1 MDAIRLS
8 NVTLYHPHHTHSP
21 ILNDVTGEFQAGS
34 LTAVYGPNGAGKTML
49 MKTLAGLIK
58 PDQGCVDYAPSLHR
72 DVSFVPQISHID
84 RGFAITVADFVALGA
99 GYRVG
104 LFSRFREEELRLIEH
119 SLERVGLH
127 SRSNC
132 LISELS
138 GGQMQRLLIARLIL
152 RDPKVVLLD
161 EPFSAIDN
169 DALPLLMQV
178 ILDFIADGKTVIA
191 VSHDQNQIR
200 TYFPQTLLLSG
211 RVVYWGDTATA
222 LNPENLSKARELAL
236 KGF

>member
-1 MDAIRLS
+1 
-8 NVTLYHPHHTHSP
+8 
-21 ILNDVTGEFQAGS
+21 
-34 LTAVYGPNGAGKTML
+34 
-49 MKTLAGLIK
+49 
-58 PDQGCVDYAPSLHR
+58 
-72 DVSFVPQISHID
+72 
-84 RGFAITVADFVALGA
+84 
-99 GYRVG
+99 
-104 LFSRFREEELRLIEH
+104 
-119 SLERVGLH
+119 
-127 SRSNC
+127 
-132 LISELS
+132 
-138 GGQMQRLLIARLIL
+138 MQRLLIARLIL

-211 RVVYWGDTATA
+211 CVVYWGDTATA
-222 LNPENLSKARELAL
+222 LNPENLSKARDLAL